1 MREKFKCVIEMGF
14 LYVHREAQRL
24 GGEFLMRILGASPA
38 PHWVDDKIQ
47 LSKFFLKIF
56 MGLREN
62 FFLLE
67 WL

>member
-38 PHWVDDKIQ
+38 PH
-47 LSKFFLKIF
+47 
-56 MGLREN
+56 
-62 FFLLE
+62 
-67 WL
+67 